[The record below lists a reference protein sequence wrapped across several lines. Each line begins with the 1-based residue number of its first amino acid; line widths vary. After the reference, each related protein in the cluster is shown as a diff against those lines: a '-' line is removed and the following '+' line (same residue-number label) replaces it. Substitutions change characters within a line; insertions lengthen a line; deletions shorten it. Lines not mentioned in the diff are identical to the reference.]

1 MFLRNITKAVGRG
14 LGNVGG
20 VLKAIGSN
28 DAVRRFG
35 QSAAKVAS
43 TGLGIAAP
51 GLLAVAPELAPAI
64 PLAQKALGAL
74 QGNTLYNNLGAA
86 GSAASAVGRVLR

>member
-1 MFLRNITKAVGRG
+1 MFLRNLSRTVGRG

-35 QSAAKVAS
+35 QTAAKVAS
-43 TGLGIAAP
+43 TGLSVAAP

-74 QGNTLYNNLGAA
+74 QGNQLYNNLSVA
-86 GSAASAVGRVLR
+86 GNVASAAGRVLR

>member
-1 MFLRNITKAVGRG
+1 MFLRNLTKSVGRG
-14 LGNVGG
+14 LGSVGG

-35 QSAAKVAS
+35 QTAAKVAS
-43 TGLGIAAP
+43 TGLSVAAP

-74 QGNTLYNNLGAA
+74 QGNALYNNLGAA

>member
-1 MFLRNITKAVGRG
+1 MFLRNAAKAVGRG
-14 LGNVGG
+14 LGSFGG

-35 QSAAKVAS
+35 QTAARVAS
-43 TGLGIAAP
+43 TGLNVAAP
-51 GLLAVAPELAPAI
+51 ALLAAAPELAPAL

-74 QGNTLYNNLGAA
+74 QGNQLYNNLGAI
-86 GSAASAVGRVLR
+86 GSAASAAGRVLR